1 MSVAAPTGQGFAPT
15 ARHQVEQILSRPPYT
30 TSNGPRPLAGIFHAL
45 GRALDDVFGPVW
57 RWLYH
62 HVLLHIG
69 HGFRFAFGG
78 WWPLVAG
85 ALALAVGAL
94 SATLVVRRRSRI
106 QARRQPAQTVTSEE
120 KPGALEAEAA
130 AADAAGDF
138 ERAVRLRFRAGL
150 LRLVRQG
157 TLVDDHARTDRQL
170 TALVPS
176 TTFRQLAQ
184 RHERIVYGREP
195 AAAEDSSL
203 ARQQW
208 PRALAEARSAG
219 GRGE

>member
-1 MSVAAPTGQGFAPT
+1 MSVAATAGQGFSST
-15 ARHQVEQILSRPPYT
+15 ARHQVEHILARPPYT
-30 TSNGPRPLAGIFHAL
+30 ASNGPRPLAGIFHAL
-45 GRALDDVFGPVW
+45 GRGLDDAFGPVF

-62 HVLLHIG
+62 HLVLHIG
-69 HGFRFAFGG
+69 HGFKWAFGD

-94 SATLVVRRRSRI
+94 AATLVVRRRSRI
-106 QARRQPAQTVTSEE
+106 EARHQRGGSLSSGEE
-120 KPGALEAEAA
+120 PGALEVEAT

-138 ERAVRLRFRAGL
+138 ERAVRLRFRAGV

-157 TLVDDHARTDRQL
+157 SVVDERARTDRQL
-170 TALVPS
+170 TVLVS
-176 TTFRQLAQ
+176 SRTFEQLA
-184 RHERIVYGREP
+184 RSHERIVYGREP
-195 AAAEDSSL
+195 AVAEDSST

-219 GRGE
+219 GAG